1 MIEEVIVPKWGLTA
15 EELVFVGWLC
25 KVGDRVTAEQP
36 LADLETDKAAGELP
50 SPVAGV
56 VIELL
61 AKAGDEVKPGQV
73 VGRIETE

>member
-1 MIEEVIVPKWGLTA
+1 MIEDVIVPKWGLTSDD
-15 EELVFVGWLC
+15 LVFVGWHC
-25 KVGDRVTAEQP
+25 KVGDRVAAEQP

-61 AKAGDEVKPGQV
+61 ANAGDDVKPGQV